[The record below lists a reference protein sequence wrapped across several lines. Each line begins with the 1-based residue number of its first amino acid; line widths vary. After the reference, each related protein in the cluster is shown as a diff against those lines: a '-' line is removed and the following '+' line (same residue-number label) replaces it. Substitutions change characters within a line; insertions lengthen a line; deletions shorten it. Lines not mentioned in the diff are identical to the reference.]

1 MKVTQTEVFKDGSTG
16 YEGVDNT
23 MSSWRKYMNK
33 RGFQL
38 EKNCWKVYSDQVTH
52 EFDCNFT
59 NVNYLTHN
67 LNKEK

>member
-1 MKVTQTEVFKDGSTG
+1 MTQNEVYKDGSTG

-23 MSSWRKYMNK
+23 MSSWRNYMSK

-38 EKNCWKVYSDQVTH
+38 ETNCWEVYSDQVTH

-59 NVNYLTHN
+59 NVNYLAHN